1 MDELRCRWCQ
11 KLKYL
16 KLFGYD
22 DYDAFKIPAREGN
35 KGPKGVL
42 S

>member
-1 MDELRCRWCQ
+1 MDELRCRGSQ

-35 KGPKGVL
+35 KGPKGVVN
-42 S
+42 

>member
-1 MDELRCRWCQ
+1 MDELRCRGSQ

-22 DYDAFKIPAREGN
+22 DYDAFKIPAREWN
-35 KGPKGVL
+35 KDPKGVV

>member
-1 MDELRCRWCQ
+1 MDELRCRGSQ

-16 KLFGYD
+16 KLFGY

-35 KGPKGVL
+35 KGPKGVV

>member
-1 MDELRCRWCQ
+1 MDELRCRGSQ

-35 KGPKGVL
+35 KGPKGVV

>member
-1 MDELRCRWCQ
+1 MDELRCRGSQ

-22 DYDAFKIPAREGN
+22 DYDAFKIPTREGN
-35 KGPKGVL
+35 KGPKGVV

>member
-1 MDELRCRWCQ
+1 MDELRCRGSQ

-22 DYDAFKIPAREGN
+22 DYNAFKIPAREGN
-35 KGPKGVL
+35 KGPKGVV